1 MGQLAKQMAKRPT
14 GTFWANTEMNPK
26 EECKVIFTGRESVEK
41 EKRIKEDVSIWAEL
55 TRVLETQF
63 GPSLFDCPME

>member
-26 EECKVIFTGRESVEK
+26 DECKVIFTGRESVEK
-41 EKRIKEDVSIWAEL
+41 EKRIKEDVSDEEGKKKK
-55 TRVLETQF
+55 REE
-63 GPSLFDCPME
+63 GEKEKM

>member
-1 MGQLAKQMAKRPT
+1 VGQLAKQMAKRPT

-41 EKRIKEDVSIWAEL
+41 EKRIKEDVSDEEGEKKK
-55 TRVLETQF
+55 REE
-63 GPSLFDCPME
+63 GEKEKM